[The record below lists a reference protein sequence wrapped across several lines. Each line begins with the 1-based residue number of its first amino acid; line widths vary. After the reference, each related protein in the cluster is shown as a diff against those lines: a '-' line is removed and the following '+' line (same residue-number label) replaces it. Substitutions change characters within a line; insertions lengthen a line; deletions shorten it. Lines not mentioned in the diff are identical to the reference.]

1 VLPTAPT
8 STAPDPGCARCPLTH
23 GEPNNQRRRGHWVQP
38 VTWVPA
44 SICVREKPNGN
55 SFCRAPV
62 GAGQPNPPTTTQQE
76 TRPRS
81 GPPSSW
87 ANQSP
92 KMTTTAPFGAG
103 HQGEPTSRWTC
114 TEDTGRSPG
123 PSGQRQ
129 ASGAQRRPRQA
140 GSGKRQASAA
150 AAAASVRR
158 QAAAAAAAASVRR
171 TTAAAAASVRRT
183 TAATASG
190 KRQDVNGGHGSGKRQ
205 DVNGGHGSGKRQRQ
219 AATAA
224 ASGKRQDVRRT
235 TAASGRV
242 QASGKAAAV
251 KRRRAGWWA
260 GPSPLLGKRKS
271 VVQLS

>member
-123 PSGQRQ
+123 PSG
-129 ASGAQRRPRQA
+129 
-140 GSGKRQASAA
+140 SGKRP
-150 AAAASVRR
+150 AAS
-158 QAAAAAAAASVRR
+158 
-171 TTAAAAASVRRT
+171 
-183 TAATASG
+183 
-190 KRQDVNGGHGSGKRQ
+190 
-205 DVNGGHGSGKRQRQ
+205 
-219 AATAA
+219 
-224 ASGKRQDVRRT
+224 VRRT

-242 QASGKAAAV
+242 QASGSGKAASGKTSAAQRRPRPRQPQRQAASRPPQNGGHGRVQASGSGKAAAV

>member
-23 GEPNNQRRRGHWVQP
+23 SEPNNQRRRGHWVQP

-103 HQGEPTSRWTC
+103 N
-114 TEDTGRSPG
+114 
-123 PSGQRQ
+123 Q
-129 ASGAQRRPRQA
+129 ASQQA
-140 GSGKRQASAA
+140 VGCVPKTPDEVQGQAASGKRPAHNGGHGKREAA
-150 AAAASVRR
+150 RRQRRQAAAASVRR
-158 QAAAAAAAASVRR
+158 ASG
-171 TTAAAAASVRRT
+171 
-183 TAATASG
+183 SG
-190 KRQDVNGGHGSGKRQ
+190 KRPAHNGGHGKREAARRQ
-205 DVNGGHGSGKRQRQ
+205 RRPRQRQRQ
-219 AATAA
+219 AA
-224 ASGKRQDVRRT
+224 SGKTSAAQRRQAAESRQAARRQRLNGEGPAGGPALLRSSAKGNLWFSLAEWEGLCSRLGTPLSWRRGTWSGSEWVR
-235 TAASGRV
+235 
-242 QASGKAAAV
+242 
-251 KRRRAGWWA
+251 
-260 GPSPLLGKRKS
+260 
-271 VVQLS
+271 